1 MHILFVESSRSWG
14 GQEYRTCLEIN
25 WLNQRGHQAWLVCD
39 RKSEVFAKA
48 SELGTRVRTMPLRR
62 RIDPLSSWRLWRF
75 CRRNEI
81 DLIKTYSSKDHWL
94 SLPLYLCGIP
104 VVRARC
110 ITDPVGNKWRAFI
123 YKHGCAK
130 IVADAQVIKKQLV
143 EQNGI
148 PADKIAVIGSG
159 VDLSRFAPGRERMK
173 LRQELG
179 FSDETPVIVN
189 IGMIRYDKGQ
199 TQLMKAGRMVLEQR
213 PDVRFVFVGQGTGTR
228 WREARL
234 QQRISDAGLEG
245 KIIMLGYRWDIP
257 DILAAADIVVI
268 ASLGTE
274 ASSIVLRE
282 AFASGCA
289 VVATRIGDVP
299 EIVQDRENG
308 LIVEPGDREA
318 MAKAILEFLS
328 NKQLGARCAARALQ
342 HARDHFS
349 FERMM
354 EAKLDVDLALSK
366 KAKPPQIA
374 GSKRPTDPVA
384 SEFVSSK

>member
-25 WLNQRGHQAWLVCD
+25 WLNQRGHQAWLMCD
-39 RKSEVFAKA
+39 RKSEVFPKA
-48 SELGTRVRTMPLRR
+48 TELGTRVRTMPLRR
-62 RIDPLSSWRLWRF
+62 RFDPLSSWRLWRF

-94 SLPLYLCGIP
+94 SLPLYFSGIP

-159 VDLSRFAPGRERMK
+159 VDLARFAPDRDRMK

-179 FSDETPVIVN
+179 FSAETPVIVN

-199 TQLMKAGRMVLEQR
+199 TKLIKAARIVLQQR
-213 PDVRFVFVGQGTGTR
+213 PDAQLIFVGQATGDR
-228 WREARL
+228 WREAQLR
-234 QQRISDAGLEG
+234 QRIHQAGLED
-245 KIIMLGYRWDIP
+245 KIIMLGYRWDTP

-282 AFASGCA
+282 AFAASRP

-299 EIVQDRENG
+299 EVVKDRENG
-308 LIVEPGDREA
+308 LTVEPDNPEA
-318 MAKAILEFLS
+318 LAEAILEFLS
-328 NKQLGARCAARALQ
+328 NKQLAAHCAASALRY
-342 HARDHFS
+342 ARDHFS
-349 FERMM
+349 FDRMM

-366 KAKPPQIA
+366 KAKGSQIA
-374 GSKRPTDPVA
+374 GSKRSTNPVP

>member
-62 RIDPLSSWRLWRF
+62 RFDPLSSWRLWRF

-81 DLIKTYSSKDHWL
+81 ELIKTYSSKDHWL

-199 TQLMKAGRMVLEQR
+199 KQLMKAARMVLEQL

-228 WREARL
+228 WRETRL

-257 DILAAADIVVI
+257 DILAAADIV
-268 ASLGTE
+268 
-274 ASSIVLRE
+274 
-282 AFASGCA
+282 
-289 VVATRIGDVP
+289 
-299 EIVQDRENG
+299 
-308 LIVEPGDREA
+308 A

-342 HARDHFS
+342 QARDHFS

-354 EAKLDVDLALSK
+354 EAKLDVDLALSR
-366 KAKPPQIA
+366 KAKPPQIT

>member
-25 WLNQRGHQAWLVCD
+25 WLNQREHQAWLVCD
-39 RKSEVFAKA
+39 RKSEVFSKA

-62 RIDPLSSWRLWRF
+62 RFDPLSSWRLWRF
-75 CRRNEI
+75 CQRNKI

-130 IVADAQVIKKQLV
+130 ILADAQVIKKQLV

-159 VDLSRFAPGRERMK
+159 VDLAKFAPGRDRMK

-199 TQLMKAGRMVLEQR
+199 TQLLKAARMVLEQR
-213 PDVRFVFVGQGTGTR
+213 PDVRFVFVGQATGTR
-228 WREARL
+228 WREAQL
-234 QQRISDAGLEG
+234 QERISDAGLEG
-245 KIIMLGYRWDIP
+245 KIIMLGYRWDTP

-282 AFASGCA
+282 AFASGRA
-289 VVATRIGDVP
+289 VVATKIGDVP
-299 EIVQDRENG
+299 EVVQDRENG
-308 LIVEPGDREA
+308 LIVEPADREA
-318 MAKAILEFLS
+318 MAKAILELLS
-328 NKQLGARCAARALQ
+328 NKQLGARCAAKALQ

-349 FERMM
+349 FDRMM
-354 EAKLDVDLALSK
+354 EAKLDVDLALSRN
-366 KAKPPQIA
+366 ARAPQIA
-374 GSKRPTDPVA
+374 GSKRPIDPVA
-384 SEFVSSK
+384 SEFVSTK

>member
-25 WLNQRGHQAWLVCD
+25 WLNQHGHQAWLVCD
-39 RKSEVFAKA
+39 RKSEVFSKA

-62 RIDPLSSWRLWRF
+62 RFDPLSSWRLWRF

-159 VDLSRFAPGRERMK
+159 VDLAKFAPGRDRMK

-199 TQLMKAGRMVLEQR
+199 TQLLKAAQMVIEQR
-213 PDVRFVFVGQGTGTR
+213 PDARFVFVGQATGTR
-228 WREARL
+228 WREAQL
-234 QQRISDAGLEG
+234 QERISDAGLKG
-245 KIIMLGYRWDIP
+245 NIIMLGYRWDTP

-282 AFASGCA
+282 AFASGRA
-289 VVATRIGDVP
+289 VVATKIGDVL
-299 EIVQDRENG
+299 ETVQDRENG
-308 LIVEPGDREA
+308 LIVEPADREA

-328 NKQLGARCAARALQ
+328 NKQLAARCAGRALQ
-342 HARDHFS
+342 HARDHFA
-349 FERMM
+349 FDRMM
-354 EAKLDVDLALSK
+354 EAKLDVDLALSR
-366 KAKPPQIA
+366 KARAPQVA
-374 GSKRPTDPVA
+374 GSKRSTDPA
-384 SEFVSSK
+384 APEFVSTK

>member
-25 WLNQRGHQAWLVCD
+25 WLNQRGHQAWLMCD
-39 RKSEVFAKA
+39 RKSEVFPKA

-62 RIDPLSSWRLWRF
+62 RFDPLPSALLWRLWL
-75 CRRNEI
+75 RNEI
-81 DLIKTYSSKDHWL
+81 HSIKPYISKDHWL

-159 VDLSRFAPGRERMK
+159 VDLSRFAPGRDRMK

-213 PDVRFVFVGQGTGTR
+213 PDVRVGFVGQGTGTQIGR
-228 WREARL
+228 ASCREREE
-234 QQRISDAGLEG
+234 RAG
-245 KIIMLGYRWDIP
+245 R
-257 DILAAADIVVI
+257 
-268 ASLGTE
+268 
-274 ASSIVLRE
+274 
-282 AFASGCA
+282 
-289 VVATRIGDVP
+289 
-299 EIVQDRENG
+299 
-308 LIVEPGDREA
+308 
-318 MAKAILEFLS
+318 
-328 NKQLGARCAARALQ
+328 
-342 HARDHFS
+342 
-349 FERMM
+349 
-354 EAKLDVDLALSK
+354 
-366 KAKPPQIA
+366 
-374 GSKRPTDPVA
+374 
-384 SEFVSSK
+384 

>member
-25 WLNQRGHQAWLVCD
+25 WLNQRGHQAWLMCD
-39 RKSEVFAKA
+39 GKSEVFPKA
-48 SELGTRVRTMPLRR
+48 TELGTRVRTMPLRR
-62 RIDPLSSWRLWRF
+62 RFDPLSSWRLWRF

-94 SLPLYLCGIP
+94 SLPLYFSGIP

-123 YKHGCAK
+123 YKHGCAR

-159 VDLSRFAPGRERMK
+159 VDLAKFAPERDRMK

-179 FSDETPVIVN
+179 FSAETPLIVN

-199 TQLMKAGRMVLEQR
+199 TKLIKAARIVLQQR
-213 PDVRFVFVGQGTGTR
+213 PDARLILVGQATGDR
-228 WREARL
+228 WREAQL
-234 QQRISDAGLEG
+234 HQRIHEAGFEN
-245 KIIMLGYRWDIP
+245 KIIMLGYRWDTP

-282 AFASGCA
+282 AFAAGRP
-289 VVATRIGDVP
+289 VVATKIGDVP
-299 EIVQDRENG
+299 EIVKDCENG
-308 LIVEPGDREA
+308 LTVEPDNWEA
-318 MAKAILEFLS
+318 LAGAILEFLS
-328 NKQLGARCAARALQ
+328 NKQLAAHCAANALRY
-342 HARDHFS
+342 ARDHFS
-349 FERMM
+349 FDWMM
-354 EAKLDVDLALSK
+354 EAKLEVDLALSK
-366 KAKPPQIA
+366 KPGTSQIA
-374 GSKRPTDPVA
+374 GSKHSSETVA
-384 SEFVSSK
+384 SEFISSK

>member
-62 RIDPLSSWRLWRF
+62 RFDPLSSWRLWRF

-94 SLPLYLCGIP
+94 SLPLYFSGIP

-159 VDLSRFAPGRERMK
+159 VDLARFAPDRDRMK

-179 FSDETPVIVN
+179 FSAETPVIVN

-199 TQLMKAGRMVLEQR
+199 TKLIKAARIVLQQR
-213 PDVRFVFVGQGTGTR
+213 PDAQLIFVGQATGDR
-228 WREARL
+228 WREAQLR
-234 QQRISDAGLEG
+234 QRIHQAGLED
-245 KIIMLGYRWDIP
+245 KIIMLGYRWDTP

-282 AFASGCA
+282 AFAAGRP

-299 EIVQDRENG
+299 EVVKDRENG
-308 LIVEPGDREA
+308 LTVEPDNPEA
-318 MAKAILEFLS
+318 LAEAILEFLS
-328 NKQLGARCAARALQ
+328 NKQLAAHCAASALQ
-342 HARDHFS
+342 YARDHFS
-349 FERMM
+349 FDRMM
-354 EAKLDVDLALSK
+354 EAKLDVDLA
-366 KAKPPQIA
+366 
-374 GSKRPTDPVA
+374 KRLRGH
-384 SEFVSSK
+384 K